1 VPEGVGSTG
10 VERPEPA
17 GSPHPLPT
25 AVVPSVA
32 VIRALRGAALL
43 ASPALAGAGV
53 LLALACSSAAPVRT
67 LPALPEAATDPAA
80 GYEAP
85 TIQSA
90 SELLPPELLQGPDHE
105 VADEVVS
112 DGLRRH
118 YWISSPWGELEAVGD
133 AQVRRRVAEVRAL
146 AALEEMSRTRAFAEA
161 ASRGLVRPF
170 VATWNL
176 IRHPVDSLTGI
187 PTGAWEQLQRVA
199 SLATEERSELEDG
212 ALRAFLGFEARKRKL
227 AARLGVD
234 PYTSNRLLQRELNRA
249 AWVSVAGGL
258 PFALVPFTEVG
269 EPEPS
274 SPAATA
280 AEGRLEGLLD
290 RFSPLD
296 LARFNRIELTVMGVP
311 EPVRE
316 AFLEHPWYSPRH
328 ETLLVAAL
336 AALDP
341 APGRRDFVEAALG
354 AASEGDAFDWQRT
367 AELLR
372 AYHGAAAPVER
383 LVILGGGRP
392 AGHSA
397 EGTLVV
403 PLAADHVFWTG
414 LAEAIAEA
422 VEQELRDAAEVA
434 TAELVVAGTLSPR
447 ARAGFE
453 SRGFS
458 VIERAFE
465 RLRVEDPAAVEGAAL
480 GGRGDRAAREAR

>member
-1 VPEGVGSTG
+1 M
-10 VERPEPA
+10 
-17 GSPHPLPT
+17 
-25 AVVPSVA
+25 
-32 VIRALRGAALL
+32 IRALRRAALL
-43 ASPALAGAGV
+43 ASPALAGAV
-53 LLALACSSAAPVRT
+53 LLALACTSTAPVRT

-85 TIQSA
+85 TVQSA
-90 SELLPPELLQGPDHE
+90 AELLPPELLRSPHYE

-112 DGLRRH
+112 DGFRRH

-133 AQVRRRVAEVRAL
+133 VPLRRRLAEVRAL
-146 AALEEMSRTRAFAEA
+146 AVLEEMSQTREFADA
-161 ASRGLVRPF
+161 ASRGLTRPF

-199 SLATEERSELEDG
+199 SLATDERSELEDG
-212 ALRAFLGFEARKRKL
+212 ALRAFLGFEARKREL

-234 PYTSNRLLQRELNRA
+234 PYTPNRLLQRELNRA

-258 PFALVPFTEVG
+258 PFALVPFTDVG
-269 EPEPS
+269 EPASPS
-274 SPAATA
+274 LAATA
-280 AEGRLEGLLD
+280 AEGRLEELLAHT
-290 RFSPLD
+290 SPLD
-296 LARFNRIELTVMGVP
+296 LARLNRIELMVMGVP

-316 AFLEHPWYSPRH
+316 AFLDHPWYSPRH

-336 AALDP
+336 VGLDP
-341 APGRRDFVEAALG
+341 APGRRAFVEAALG
-354 AASEGDAFDWQRT
+354 AASERDAFDWQRT
-367 AELLR
+367 AALLR

-383 LVILGGGRP
+383 VVILEGGRA

-414 LAEAIAEA
+414 LAEAIADA
-422 VEQELRDAAEVA
+422 AEQELRDAPEVA
-434 TAELVVAGTLSPR
+434 TADLVVSGTLSPR

-465 RLRVEDPAAVEGAAL
+465 RLRVEGAAAMEGAAL
-480 GGRGDRAAREAR
+480 HERGDRAAREAR